1 MLSFKL
7 LSIFLYGNCILKKS
21 IFCGNITPTRGDS
34 MVTKKID
41 LSYILGTVLLSRG
54 IITYEDLCKITSRMR
69 QINKSYNID
78 DDYNTL
84 LEVVDEWRD
93 FFYIDPDDI
102 SVVKFTKQANTN
114 RDITST
120 VFTSMIDDDV
130 YIDIHKSIKFVNE
143 GKKLHL
149 TIFKGE

>member
-7 LSIFLYGNCILKKS
+7 LSIFLYWNYILKKS

-102 SVVKFTKQANTN
+102 SVVKFTKQASTN
-114 RDITST
+114 RNTTSM
-120 VFTSMIDDDV
+120 VFASMIDDDV

>member
-1 MLSFKL
+1 
-7 LSIFLYGNCILKKS
+7 
-21 IFCGNITPTRGDS
+21 

-78 DDYNTL
+78 DDYTTL

-120 VFTSMIDDDV
+120 VFTSMIDEET
-130 YIDIHKSIKFVNE
+130 YNDIQKSIKFTNE
-143 GKKLHL
+143 GKRLHL

>member
-1 MLSFKL
+1 
-7 LSIFLYGNCILKKS
+7 
-21 IFCGNITPTRGDS
+21 

-41 LSYILGTVLLSRG
+41 LSYILGIVLLQKG
-54 IITYEDLCKITSRMR
+54 VTTYEDLCKITSRMM
-69 QINKSYNID
+69 QGNKGYVID
-78 DDYNTL
+78 SDYNTL

-114 RDITST
+114 RDITSM
-120 VFTSMIDDDV
+120 VFASMIDDDV
-130 YIDIHKSIKFVNE
+130 YSDIHKSIKFVNE